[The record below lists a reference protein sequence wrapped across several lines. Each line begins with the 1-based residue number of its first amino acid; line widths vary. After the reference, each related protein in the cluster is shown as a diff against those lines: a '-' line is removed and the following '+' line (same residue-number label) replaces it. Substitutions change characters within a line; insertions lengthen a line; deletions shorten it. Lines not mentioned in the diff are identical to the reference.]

1 MIPSIKTCLL
11 IFINDNCQVFINLES
26 LRVLE
31 LNKNRL
37 VEIPGLTFDGLKN
50 VRVLKLKRN
59 NLRSDMCVCH
69 DFMSETNQRKNK
81 LILGVRA
88 NWLPSIS
95 SRFLM
100 DGAFYGLDSIEELY
114 LDRNEVTEA

>member
-1 MIPSIKTCLL
+1 MLYDLIFLSIKNCFL
-11 IFINDNCQVFINLES
+11 ILMNDNSQVFINLES

-69 DFMSETNQRKNK
+69 DFMSQTNQRKK
-81 LILGVRA
+81 QA
-88 NWLPSIS
+88 D
-95 SRFLM
+95 SR
-100 DGAFYGLDSIEELY
+100 S
-114 LDRNEVTEA
+114 